1 MKISKIIAFIAALS
15 LTGALLTA
23 CGNDNADTAETTTS
37 AVTTTLKESTSVDL
51 TETESS
57 VSETEDNSNDYVA
70 DNEEPSA
77 SDMLQFSE
85 TENPLRPVIE
95 AAVSQ
100 GEWPYLSEVTDEQ
113 IISDY
118 FTLDKNN
125 ENYEQSIFMQCPM
138 SANLTE
144 IIVIKA
150 ADPEAAKADLEA
162 RQKKAQ
168 DTDAFYP
175 ADIERANSSI
185 VGTEGSYA
193 YFLMCDNTSDIED
206 VLVEALKA
214 L

>member
-1 MKISKIIAFIAALS
+1 MKVSKIIAFTAALS
-15 LTGALLTA
+15 LTAMLMTA
-23 CGNDNADTAETTTS
+23 CGNNNADTTETTTA
-37 AVTTTLKESTSVDL
+37 AVTTTLKESIPIDL
-51 TETESS
+51 TETETE
-57 VSETEDNSNDYVA
+57 ETTEETAENEYVA

>member
-1 MKISKIIAFIAALS
+1 MKVSKIIAFTAALS
-15 LTGALLTA
+15 LTAMLMTA
-23 CGNDNADTAETTTS
+23 CGNNNSGAEETTTSMTTAETT
-37 AVTTTLKESTSVDL
+37 AASTSDIAEAESSAA
-51 TETESS
+51 ETE
-57 VSETEDNSNDYVA
+57 EITDDYTA

-95 AAVSQ
+95 AVVSQ
-100 GEWPYLSEVTDEQ
+100 GEWPFLSEVTDEM

-125 ENYEQSIFMQCPM
+125 ENYEQAIFMQCPM

-144 IIVIKA
+144 VIVIKA
-150 ADPEAAKADLEA
+150 ADPEAAKADLEG

-175 ADIERANSSI
+175 ADVERANSSI

-193 YFLMCDNTSDIED
+193 YFIMSSNASEAEAA
-206 VLVEALKA
+206 LVEAVKA

>member
-1 MKISKIIAFIAALS
+1 MKVSKIIAFTAALS
-15 LTGALLTA
+15 LTAMLMTA
-23 CGNDNADTAETTTS
+23 CGNNNADTAETTTA
-37 AVTTTLKESTSVDL
+37 AVTTTLKESLPIDL
-51 TETESS
+51 TETETE
-57 VSETEDNSNDYVA
+57 ETTEETAENEYVA

-95 AAVSQ
+95 AVVSQ
-100 GEWPYLSEVTDEQ
+100 GEWPFLSEVTDEM

-144 IIVIKA
+144 VIVIKA
-150 ADPEAAKADLEA
+150 ADPEAAKADLEV

-193 YFLMCDNTSDIED
+193 YFLMCSNSSEVET

>member
-1 MKISKIIAFIAALS
+1 M
-15 LTGALLTA
+15 
-23 CGNDNADTAETTTS
+23 
-37 AVTTTLKESTSVDL
+37 
-51 TETESS
+51 
-57 VSETEDNSNDYVA
+57 
-70 DNEEPSA
+70 
-77 SDMLQFSE
+77 
-85 TENPLRPVIE
+85 
-95 AAVSQ
+95 
-100 GEWPYLSEVTDEQ
+100 

-118 FTLDKNN
+118 FTLDPNN
-125 ENYEQSIFMQCPM
+125 ENYEQAIFMQCPM

-193 YFLMCDNTSDIED
+193 YFLMCDNTSDIEA

>member
-37 AVTTTLKESTSVDL
+37 AVTTTLKESTPVDL

-57 VSETEDNSNDYVA
+57 VSETEDSSNDYVA

-85 TENPLRPVIE
+85 NENPLRPVIE